1 MILTPCRVIRIVYTL
16 SMVEGI
22 RLERDDE
29 DHSTSSIALIREKE
43 DTVVL
48 IQSAWVTMAKMAK
61 L

>member
-1 MILTPCRVIRIVYTL
+1 MSGNPDQLQ
-16 SMVEGI
+16 VEHRRRI

>member
-1 MILTPCRVIRIVYTL
+1 MLTPCRVIRIVYTL

>member
-1 MILTPCRVIRIVYTL
+1 MSIIPER
-16 SMVEGI
+16 I

-29 DHSTSSIALIREKE
+29 AHSTSSIALLREE

-48 IQSAWVTMAKMAK
+48 IQSAWATMAKMAI